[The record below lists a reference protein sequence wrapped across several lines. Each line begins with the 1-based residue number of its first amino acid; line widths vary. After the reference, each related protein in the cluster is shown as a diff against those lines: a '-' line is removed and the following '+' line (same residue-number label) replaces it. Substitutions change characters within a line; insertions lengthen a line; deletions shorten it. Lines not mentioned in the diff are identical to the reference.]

1 MKNLFGKSG
10 QTLLEVVVTI
20 GISSIIILSIVALG
34 ITVQRNATFART
46 STQAS
51 KLAEEGVELVRSI
64 RDQEGSVTGC
74 GGPGCAVWT
83 DLYSIKFVAAGQTFR
98 LNTVNPPTLVLS
110 AVPESINLT
119 GFTGF
124 SRIVRIR
131 DCVDPSNP
139 ANINTATCDFRSL
152 IADGGKQDYQ
162 EWKEVTVTVSWT
174 DSRGLHEAKQIT
186 VLRSVR

>member
-83 DLYSIKFVAAGQTFR
+83 DLYNIKFGTGQTFA
-98 LNTVNPPTLVLS
+98 LNPASPPTLVLS

>member
-64 RDQEGSVTGC
+64 RDQEGSVTG
-74 GGPGCAVWT
+74 
-83 DLYSIKFVAAGQTFR
+83 F
-98 LNTVNPPTLVLS
+98 N
-110 AVPESINLT
+110 
-119 GFTGF
+119 
-124 SRIVRIR
+124 RIVRIR
-131 DCVDPSNP
+131 NCVDPNNP
-139 ANINTATCDFRSL
+139 TIINLGTCDFRSK

-162 EWKEVTVTVSWT
+162 EWKEVTITVSWT
-174 DSRGLHEAKQIT
+174 DSRGLHEAKQVT
-186 VLRSVR
+186 VLRSIR